1 MILGSLKLI
10 EAILRK
16 QGDLETEAWLRK
28 YRYDISNS
36 VSANLIRRSKRYC
49 MRKDK
54 DT

>member
-28 YRYDISNS
+28 YRYESSNP
-36 VSANLIRRSKRYC
+36 VSKNLIRRFERYEQ
-49 MRKDK
+49 K
-54 DT
+54 